1 MLSWREGELKS
12 QETSLAAAIGTQH
25 NGLRANI
32 EAGCTTKSAH
42 RELERCGVLNE
53 DALVLLQQHVRG
65 CQPHLHDRLNTPC
78 FGIHEAV
85 ISSIVDSPQLL

>member
-1 MLSWREGELKS
+1 MEGGRAEL

-25 NGLRANI
+25 NGFRANI

-65 CQPHLHDRLNTPC
+65 CQPNIHACLNTHC